1 VPSHDVRCCV
11 SMPTLNTIRPPVLVT
26 CSFKERAI
34 IGKHFTLT
42 FTVVNTIPNKI
53 LQTYVSMNCERSEF
67 LFAGEMQSEVD
78 LMPLEE
84 YKFVYNVVPFKL
96 GMLELPKFSISR
108 KPTSVPITDVK

>member
-1 VPSHDVRCCV
+1 
-11 SMPTLNTIRPPVLVT
+11 
-26 CSFKERAI
+26 
-34 IGKHFTLT
+34 
-42 FTVVNTIPNKI
+42 
-53 LQTYVSMNCERSEF
+53 
-67 LFAGEMQSEVD
+67 MQSEVD